1 MDLDSVGKPLS
12 EPVAVAAAPRA
23 GGQTPRLWWWLLLL
37 VLAVHGELR
46 AWYATEIP
54 QLFDER
60 YSIENM
66 RLILVEGNWR
76 PSSAYYPRLS
86 YLPQAAVVEVVSALE
101 SIGGHPTPVFNGA
114 QISRRDF
121 LICRFVVV
129 GYAVV
134 SLLLVFLLARRWF
147 SPATAFFA
155 VVFVASLP
163 IHFRLSIEFKP
174 DLLVLALSLL
184 TLLLGAIALDRGGWR
199 WFLAAGAAS
208 GLAASAKLT
217 GGVAAMPLAI
227 GALWRSRRE
236 PRQLLRLTAAGIA
249 AVVVLLL
256 INPDLFRYLHRLFGI
271 VDAYED
277 RPDRRPGSGFFSELL
292 LWLLSPSGHG
302 RIVGVLALAGLVG
315 LAAML
320 AVPRWRARLPFSY
333 GPVVV
338 GFPIVFVTVYR
349 VLSDYFKPNNFLP
362 LLPFTAMGAA
372 WLLVLGWTQIEK
384 LLPGGRA
391 PLATVAAVVL
401 VVFASWPVAAIAA
414 AEISRNVVDIAIEKV
429 ESSAP
434 SSGAPG
440 AVVVEGPTGRIA
452 PRAAAVHVV
461 ADLAN
466 VPAAQ
471 LACTDAEIFPAQR
484 LSGPNATVY
493 RDRLAAGQPLRVTA
507 SLVDLVYGDDV
518 MVIRHPR
525 PLRNRQ
531 EIPRNGPPP
540 YVVELPGTLP
550 PGSCVSVAF
559 EIGRASTEVPRVLLD
574 GTELPLRA
582 VRVNGRRV
590 RTTDRIPITATPQKL
605 TIEPPAGQRPRRG
618 LRLQLL
624 SW

>member
-1 MDLDSVGKPLS
+1 MS
-12 EPVAVAAAPRA
+12 EPVAAPAATRFD
-23 GGQTPRLWWWLLLL
+23 GQTPRRWWWLLLL
-37 VLAVHGELR
+37 VLAIHGGLR
-46 AWYATEIP
+46 AWYATQVP

-76 PSSAYYPRLS
+76 PASAYYPRLS
-86 YLPQAAVVEVVSALE
+86 YLPQAAVVETVSALE
-101 SIGGHPTPVFNGA
+101 RLGGHPTPVFSGG
-114 QISRRDF
+114 QISRRAF

-129 GYAVV
+129 AYAVA
-134 SLLLVFLLARRWF
+134 SLLLVFLLARRWLR
-147 SPATAFFA
+147 PATAFFA

-184 TLLLGAIALDRGGWR
+184 TLLLCAIALDRGGWR

-208 GLAASAKLT
+208 GLATSAKLT
-217 GGVAAMPLAI
+217 GGVAALPLAI

-236 PRQLLRLTAAGIA
+236 PRQLLRLTAAGIV

-302 RIVGVLALAGLVG
+302 RILGVIALAGLVG
-315 LAAML
+315 MAVML

-338 GFPIVFVTVYR
+338 GFPVAFVAVYR
-349 VLSDYFKPNNFLP
+349 LLSDYFKPNNFLP
-362 LLPFTAMGAA
+362 LLPFTALGAS
-372 WLLVLGWTQIEK
+372 WLLVAGWTQVEK
-384 LLPGGRA
+384 RLPWGRR
-391 PLATVAAVVL
+391 PLAVAAGAL
-401 VVFASWPVAAIAA
+401 VVAFASWPVAAIMA
-414 AEISRNVVDIAIEKV
+414 AEISRSVVDVAIAKV

-434 SSGAPG
+434 SSQAPSS
-440 AVVVEGPTGRIA
+440 VVVEGPTGRIA

-461 ADLAN
+461 GDLAT
-466 VPAAQ
+466 VPPAR
-471 LACTDAEIFPAQR
+471 LACADAEIFPADR
-484 LSGPNATVY
+484 LTGATAGLY

-507 SLVDLVYGDDV
+507 SLVDLVHGDDAIV
-518 MVIRHPR
+518 VRHPR
-525 PLRNRQ
+525 RLRSRQ
-531 EIPRNGPPP
+531 EIPRAGPPP

-550 PGSCVSVAF
+550 AGSCVSVAF

-574 GTELPLRA
+574 GAELPLRA
-582 VRVNGRRV
+582 VRVHGRRM
-590 RTTDRIPITATPQKL
+590 RTTDRIPVTSTSQRL
-605 TIEPPAGQRPRRG
+605 SIEPPAGQRPRRG
-618 LRLQLL
+618 LHLQLL